1 MKILDSKGFTMIEI
15 VVVIFITGIIGSMAA
30 GLLYQGAD
38 IYVKETDRQGFISQ
52 SRSAFW
58 RLMRETQGQRSSE
71 NFINLARQ
79 RLISK
84 MQIMIPRVFR
94 IASNEFEHSLDG
106 RKYSND
112 LSTDLFSNNFYFYD
126 NIFNDMTPSSSGSLS
141 LSDAERVHL
150 TKLKI
155 TFQKGPDSFSLSS
168 YVYPINFRFGKK
180 MSYH

>member
-15 VVVIFITGIIGSMAA
+15 VIVIFITGVIGSMAA

-38 IYVKETDRQGFISQ
+38 IYVEETDRQGFISE

-71 NFINLARQ
+71 DFDQSGQAIFNLKNAHN
-79 RLISK
+79 
-84 MQIMIPRVFR
+84 IPKVFR
-94 IASNEFEHSLDG
+94 ISSNEFEFSLDG
-106 RKYSND
+106 SSYSY
-112 LSTDLFSNNFYFYD
+112 LSKDLFSNNFYFYD
-126 NIFNDMTPSSSGSLS
+126 NIFSDMTPSSSGSLGN
-141 LSDAERVHL
+141 SDAKRVHL
-150 TKLKI
+150 TKLKL
-155 TFQKGPDSFSLSS
+155 TFQKGSDAFSLSS

>member
-15 VVVIFITGIIGSMAA
+15 VIVIFITGIIGSMAA

-58 RLMRETQGQRSSE
+58 RLIREAQGQRSSKDFDQSGQAIL
-71 NFINLARQ
+71 NFKNANN
-79 RLISK
+79 
-84 MQIMIPRVFR
+84 IPRVFR
-94 IASNEFEHSLDG
+94 IASNEFEISLDG
-106 RKYSND
+106 SSYSD

-126 NIFNDMTPSSSGSLS
+126 NIFSDMTPSSSGSLS
-141 LSDAERVHL
+141 QSDAERVHL

-155 TFQKGPDSFSLSS
+155 TFQKGADSLSLSS

>member
-15 VVVIFITGIIGSMAA
+15 VVVIFITGVIGSMAA

-38 IYVKETDRQGFISQ
+38 IYVQETDRQGFVSQ

-71 NFINLARQ
+71 DFDQSGHAIINLKNANN
-79 RLISK
+79 
-84 MQIMIPRVFR
+84 IPKVFR
-94 IASNEFEHSLDG
+94 IASNEFEFSLDG
-106 RKYSND
+106 SIYRD
-112 LSTDLFSNNFYFYD
+112 LSTDLFSNNFHFYD
-126 NIFNDMTPSSSGSLS
+126 NIFSDMTPSSSGSLS
-141 LSDAERVHL
+141 LSESERVHL

-155 TFQKGPDSFSLSS
+155 TFQKGPDSLSLSS

>member
-15 VVVIFITGIIGSMAA
+15 VIVIFITGVIGSMAA

-38 IYVKETDRQGFISQ
+38 IYVKETDRQGFTSQ

-58 RLMRETQGQRSSE
+58 RLMREVQGQRSSE
-71 NFINLARQ
+71 DFDQSGQAIINLKNA
-79 RLISK
+79 K
-84 MQIMIPRVFR
+84 NIPRVFR
-94 IASNEFEHSLDG
+94 IASNEFEFSLDG
-106 RKYSND
+106 SSYRD
-112 LSTDLFSNNFYFYD
+112 LSTDLFSNNFHFYD
-126 NIFNDMTPSSSGSLS
+126 NIFSDMTPSSSGFLS

-155 TFQKGPDSFSLSS
+155 TFQKGLDSFSLSS

-180 MSYH
+180 MSFH

>member
-15 VVVIFITGIIGSMAA
+15 VVVIFITGVIGSMAA

-38 IYVKETDRQGFISQ
+38 IYVQETDRQGFVSQ

-71 NFINLARQ
+71 DFDQSGHAIINLKNANN
-79 RLISK
+79 
-84 MQIMIPRVFR
+84 IPKVFR
-94 IASNEFEHSLDG
+94 IASNEFEFSLDG
-106 RKYSND
+106 SSYRD
-112 LSTDLFSNNFYFYD
+112 LSTDLFSNNFRFYD
-126 NIFNDMTPSSSGSLS
+126 NIFSDMTPSSSGSLS

-155 TFQKGPDSFSLSS
+155 TFQKGSDSLSLSS
-168 YVYPINFRFGKK
+168 YVYPINFRLGKK

>member
-58 RLMRETQGQRSSE
+58 RLIRETQGQRSSE
-71 NFINLARQ
+71 DFYQSGQETLNLKNANN
-79 RLISK
+79 
-84 MQIMIPRVFR
+84 IPRVFQ
-94 IASNEFEHSLDG
+94 ITSNEFEISLDG
-106 RKYSND
+106 SNYSD
-112 LSTDLFSNNFYFYD
+112 LSTGFFSNNFYFYD
-126 NIFNDMTPSSSGSLS
+126 NVFSDMTPSSSGSLS
-141 LSDAERVHL
+141 FLDAERVHL

-155 TFQKGPDSFSLSS
+155 TFQKGSDSLSLSS

>member
-15 VVVIFITGIIGSMAA
+15 VIVIFITGVIGSMAA

-38 IYVKETDRQGFISQ
+38 IYVEETDRQGFISE

-71 NFINLARQ
+71 DFDQSDQAIFNLKNANN
-79 RLISK
+79 
-84 MQIMIPRVFR
+84 IPRVFR
-94 IASNEFEHSLDG
+94 ISSNEFEFSLDG
-106 RKYSND
+106 SSYSYLSKD
-112 LSTDLFSNNFYFYD
+112 LSSNNFYFYD
-126 NIFNDMTPSSSGSLS
+126 NIFSDITPSGSGTLAP
-141 LSDAERVHL
+141 SDAARVHL
-150 TKLKI
+150 TKLKL
-155 TFQKGPDSFSLSS
+155 TFQKGSDVFSLSS

>member
-15 VVVIFITGIIGSMAA
+15 VIVIFITGIIGSMAA

-71 NFINLARQ
+71 DFDQSGQAIINLKNANN
-79 RLISK
+79 
-84 MQIMIPRVFR
+84 IPRVFR
-94 IASNEFEHSLDG
+94 IASNEFEFSLDG
-106 RKYSND
+106 SSYKD
-112 LSTDLFSNNFYFYD
+112 LSTDLFSNNFHFYD
-126 NIFNDMTPSSSGSLS
+126 NIFSDMTPSSSGSLS

>member
-15 VVVIFITGIIGSMAA
+15 VIVIFITGVIGSMAA

-38 IYVKETDRQGFISQ
+38 IYVKETNRQGFISQ

-58 RLMRETQGQRSSE
+58 RLMREVQGQRSSE
-71 NFINLARQ
+71 DFDQSGQAILNLKNANNN
-79 RLISK
+79 
-84 MQIMIPRVFR
+84 PRVFR
-94 IASNEFEHSLDG
+94 IASNEFEFRLDG
-106 RKYSND
+106 SSYSD

-126 NIFNDMTPSSSGSLS
+126 NIFSDITPSSSGSLS
-141 LSDAERVHL
+141 LSDAERVYL

-155 TFQKGPDSFSLSS
+155 TFQKGLDSFSLSS

>member
-15 VVVIFITGIIGSMAA
+15 VVVIFITGVIGSMAA

-38 IYVKETDRQGFISQ
+38 IYVQETDRQGFVSQ

-71 NFINLARQ
+71 DFDQSGQAIINLKNANN
-79 RLISK
+79 
-84 MQIMIPRVFR
+84 IPRVFR
-94 IASNEFEHSLDG
+94 IALNEFEFSLDG
-106 RKYSND
+106 SSYRD
-112 LSTDLFSNNFYFYD
+112 LSTDLFSNNFRFYD
-126 NIFNDMTPSSSGSLS
+126 NIFSDMTPSSSGSLS

-150 TKLKI
+150 TKLKV
-155 TFQKGPDSFSLSS
+155 TFKKGPDSLSLSS

>member
-15 VVVIFITGIIGSMAA
+15 VVVIFITGVIGSMAA

-38 IYVKETDRQGFISQ
+38 IYVQETDRQGVVSQ

-71 NFINLARQ
+71 DFHQSGQATINLKSANN
-79 RLISK
+79 
-84 MQIMIPRVFR
+84 IPRVFR
-94 IASNEFEHSLDG
+94 IASNEFEFSLDG
-106 RKYSND
+106 SNYSD
-112 LSTDLFSNNFYFYD
+112 LSTDLSSNNFYFYN
-126 NIFNDMTPSSSGSLS
+126 NIFSDITPSSSGSLS
-141 LSDAERVHL
+141 LSESERVHL

>member
-15 VVVIFITGIIGSMAA
+15 VVVIFITGVIGSMAA

-38 IYVKETDRQGFISQ
+38 IYVQETDRQGFISQ

-58 RLMRETQGQRSSE
+58 RFMRETQGQRSSE
-71 NFINLARQ
+71 DFHQSGQATINLKSANN
-79 RLISK
+79 
-84 MQIMIPRVFR
+84 IPRVFR
-94 IASNEFEHSLDG
+94 IASNEFEFSLDG
-106 RKYSND
+106 SNYSD
-112 LSTDLFSNNFYFYD
+112 LSTDLSSNNFYFYN
-126 NIFNDMTPSSSGSLS
+126 NIFSDMTPSSSGSLS

>member
-15 VVVIFITGIIGSMAA
+15 VIVIFITGIIGSMAA

-58 RLMRETQGQRSSE
+58 RLKREVQGQRSSE
-71 NFINLARQ
+71 DFYQSGQAILNLKNANN
-79 RLISK
+79 
-84 MQIMIPRVFR
+84 IPRVFR
-94 IASNEFEHSLDG
+94 VASNKFEISLDG
-106 RKYSND
+106 SNYGDLSND
-112 LSTDLFSNNFYFYD
+112 FFSNNFYFYD
-126 NIFNDMTPSSSGSLS
+126 NIFSDMTPLSSGSLS
-141 LSDAERVHL
+141 LPDAERVHL

-155 TFQKGPDSFSLSS
+155 TFQKGSDSLSLSS